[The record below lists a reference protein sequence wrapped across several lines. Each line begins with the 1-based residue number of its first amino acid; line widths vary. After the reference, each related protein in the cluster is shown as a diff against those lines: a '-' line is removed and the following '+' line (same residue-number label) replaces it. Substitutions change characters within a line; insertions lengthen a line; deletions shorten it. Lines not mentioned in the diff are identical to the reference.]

1 MKAIYE
7 LVTQKTESSFL
18 ARRFSLPKFD
28 GPYHFHPEIE
38 LTYIERSSGT
48 RYIGGK
54 VSDYKPGD
62 MVLLG
67 KDVPH
72 CWHGVTES
80 KYSESIV
87 IQFRREFLGEAFW
100 NLDELTAVRILLEKA
115 NSGIHISGKTRDAVA
130 NRMLSCIKAEGIYKI
145 LYLIEI
151 LHLIALSNET
161 TILDEQFQHFVA
173 SGSDTARFQH
183 VFSYIIE
190 NYRQNIKLSDVAG
203 IACLTPTAF
212 CRYFRKITNKTLT
225 EVITEYRIKNA
236 CQLLRHTERPVA
248 DICFESGF
256 GNLSHFTRN
265 FKSIVQKSPLTYRK
279 SFNSQ
284 KSPD

>member
-7 LVTQKTESSFL
+7 LVTQKAESSFL
-18 ARRFSLPKFD
+18 VRRFSLPKFD
-28 GPYHFHPEIE
+28 GPYHFHPEFE

-48 RYIGGK
+48 RYVGGK
-54 VSDYKPGD
+54 VSDYTPGD

-80 KYSESIV
+80 NNSESIV

-100 NLDELTAVRILLEKA
+100 NIDELSVVRILLEKA
-115 NSGIHISGKTRDAVA
+115 SSGIHIRGKARDSVA
-130 NRMLSCIKAEGIYKI
+130 KRMVACMKAKGIYRI

-151 LHLIALSNET
+151 LYLIALSHET
-161 TILDEQFQHFVA
+161 TIIDEQFQNFAA

-190 NYRQNIKLSDVAG
+190 NYRQDIKLSDVAG

-236 CQLLRHTERPVA
+236 CQLLRFTERPVA
-248 DICFESGF
+248 EICFESGF
-256 GNLSHFTRN
+256 GNLSHFTRS
-265 FKSIVQKSPLTYRK
+265 FKNIVQKSPLTYRK

-284 KSPD
+284 TVQD